1 MAVVGSFLVSERI
14 LGPKTFI
21 VVGLSALLS
30 YDLMTKT
37 HDPASLRV
45 YRGKY
50 LLRTLF
56 RNEQTCKC

>member
-1 MAVVGSFLVSERI
+1 MDFSIVAAAGSFLVSERI

-21 VVGLSALLS
+21 VVSLSLLLS

-45 YRGKY
+45 YRGKKPIKP
-50 LLRTLF
+50 LP
-56 RNEQTCKC
+56 